1 MRFFIILIT
10 LIVGGVYFFAEFKAD
25 NIAKNIIEN
34 EATKAAERE
43 VKIDNLKI
51 DFLKEQVTLKNI
63 TIKNNDGFPGDL
75 LKIKDV
81 KIITSSSPS
90 VKKRSVPNEPAKD
103 YDVGHQLMSGND
115 NNMYEVIANK
125 NGVKRWKKIKTE

>member
-25 NIAKNIIEN
+25 DIAKNIIEN

-51 DFLKEQVTLKNI
+51 DFLK
-63 TIKNNDGFPGDL
+63 
-75 LKIKDV
+75 
-81 KIITSSSPS
+81 
-90 VKKRSVPNEPAKD
+90 
-103 YDVGHQLMSGND
+103 
-115 NNMYEVIANK
+115 NK
-125 NGVKRWKKIKTE
+125 

>member
-25 NIAKNIIEN
+25 DIAKNIIES

-81 KIITSSSPS
+81 KII
-90 VKKRSVPNEPAKD
+90 
-103 YDVGHQLMSGND
+103 
-115 NNMYEVIANK
+115 ANLRK
-125 NGVKRWKKIKTE
+125 QYSH